1 MLRSEIVVD
10 LDGDGVGKWGEVGK
24 RVQTIH
30 SEVNKICGSNVVN
43 NCIVCLK
50 FAKREDLKCPYH
62 KEKEKRPLE
71 LA

>member
-1 MLRSEIVVD
+1 MTIKSDRCSVLRSEIVVD

-50 FAKREDLKCPYH
+50 FAKGRAYMFSAK
-62 KEKEKRPLE
+62 
-71 LA
+71 